1 MLKSLLL
8 ATLTLALVGTA
19 HARSFHYACQSGE
32 DRYALTVNT
41 DRSIVTMTEQ
51 GPPHSRTTFRIL
63 KVASGDDC
71 GKYGWILSGGAT
83 FCTATQ
89 GVGTLDWNGQELD
102 CDQADTK

>member
-19 HARSFHYACQSGE
+19 HARTYHYACQSAE

-41 DRSIVTMTEQ
+41 DRSIVTLTEQ

-63 KVASGDDC
+63 KVNADC
-71 GKYGWILSGGAT
+71 GKYGWALSGGAT

-89 GVGTLDWNGQELD
+89 GDGTLDWNGQELD